1 MDKIHSMVVLRIRV
15 FVSISNDVLPNDD
28 VYVKEES
35 VNSNILQSVSF
46 KVLRRVCLLSLNMGL
61 RRRLAE
67 IDSTS
72 ETQLQNEFK

>member
-1 MDKIHSMVVLRIRV
+1 MDKIYSVVVLRIRA
-15 FVSISNDVLPNDD
+15 FVSISNDVLPNGD

>member
-1 MDKIHSMVVLRIRV
+1 MDKIHSMVVFRIRM
-15 FVSISNDVLPNDD
+15 FVSISNDVLLNDD

-67 IDSTS
+67 INSTS

>member
-1 MDKIHSMVVLRIRV
+1 MDKIYSVVVLRIRA
-15 FVSISNDVLPNDD
+15 FVSISNDVLPNDH